1 MTKWSG
7 KSKGTVLGY
16 KIFIFFIKNVSVQSA
31 YFVLY
36 FVALYY
42 FLFSFQSSKAIYYY
56 FRKRL
61 AYSFLKSI
69 FSIYKNYFVF
79 GQTLIDKTAISSGYR
94 SDFTY
99 EFDGIS
105 SLKKLL
111 KDGKGGILISAHV
124 GNFDVAK
131 FFFDEVDENSQINI
145 VATNSERE
153 AIKSYLEQVTT
164 KSAIKF
170 IVIEEDLSHIFHIN
184 NALEDNELVCFTGD
198 RFLDNSKYL
207 EADFLKSPA
216 KFPAGPF
223 LLASRLRTPV
233 AFVYVMKQSRKHYH
247 LYTRVVKV
255 KHRDANSLL
264 KSYIESVEE
273 ILKLYPYQWFN
284 YFDFWEDRIKK
295 Q

>member
-42 FLFSFQSSKAIYYY
+42 FLFSFQSSRVIYYY
-56 FRKRL
+56 FRKRRG
-61 AYSFLKSI
+61 YTILKSI
-69 FSIYKNYFVF
+69 LSIYKNYFVF
-79 GQTLIDKTAISSGYR
+79 GQTLIDKTAISAGFR

-131 FFFDEVDENSQINI
+131 FFFDDVDENSQINI

-164 KSAIKF
+164 RSAIKF
-170 IVIEEDLSHIFHIN
+170 ILIEEDL
-184 NALEDNELVCFTGD
+184 
-198 RFLDNSKYL
+198 
-207 EADFLKSPA
+207 
-216 KFPAGPF
+216 
-223 LLASRLRTPV
+223 
-233 AFVYVMKQSRKHYH
+233 
-247 LYTRVVKV
+247 
-255 KHRDANSLL
+255 
-264 KSYIESVEE
+264 
-273 ILKLYPYQWFN
+273 
-284 YFDFWEDRIKK
+284 
-295 Q
+295 